1 MSYSSWF
8 SVLHFC
14 IAVVTERKQHASMSR
29 KLQKFLILLDNE
41 SLLYFPG
48 SFLSGR
54 VLVELEEE
62 LPVTGKSYRL

>member
-1 MSYSSWF
+1 
-8 SVLHFC
+8 
-14 IAVVTERKQHASMSR
+14 MSR